1 MSLTSTSRL
10 LRGDSPS
17 CWSPVRA
24 HYHRGL
30 GADTDLV
37 RPSNTAL
44 LSIKIQRMGL
54 SPATPPSFT
63 FLTSLWTPR
72 VCTFIGG
79 GGQVD
84 EVFGIIYPVVSLA
97 EAPTCP
103 RLHPHLG
110 SSGPVKH
117 KHRLSW
123 IWEGNERRG
132 DFWWTHRSQH
142 SEYVVSPLTFADDW
156 RRCSKRCVLRKPQ
169 GFPWVFCLR
178 SLRSAWLTPKP
189 SESARAMEALMLFF
203 RQYIVTEALLTETRA
218 FCLHKSSKTANSTRT
233 DWSFETCFPLRKATL
248 AAS

>member
-1 MSLTSTSRL
+1 MSPTSTSRP

-72 VCTFIGG
+72 VCTFIGV

-84 EVFGIIYPVVSLA
+84 EVFGIVYPVVSLA

-103 RLHPHLG
+103 CLHPHLG

-123 IWEGNERRG
+123 IWEGNERQG
-132 DFWWTHRSQH
+132 TFDELTDLIT
-142 SEYVVSPLTFADDW
+142 SEYVVSPLAFADDW

-169 GFPWVFCLR
+169 GFPSVFCLR
-178 SLRSAWLTPKP
+178 SLRSAWLTSRP
-189 SESARAMEALMLFF
+189 SESARAMEALMLLF
-203 RQYIVTEALLTETRA
+203 RQYTVTEALLTETRA
-218 FCLHKSSKTANSTRT
+218 FCL
-233 DWSFETCFPLRKATL
+233 RKF
-248 AAS
+248 S